1 MIESLG
7 KQMRLPFSSLQIC
20 LNAADWTD
28 DSNGGSKREDRVAG
42 QRRRRREGKKGREE
56 ARGGGRNGE
65 ERRLGFLAERAE
77 GADDAQSCSTAVPP
91 ATTSHA
97 RCYACQPGFVPRL
110 AGGYNNG
117 GSRSPTESS
126 PRGGKER

>member
-42 QRRRRREGKKGREE
+42 QRRRRREGSRES
-56 ARGGGRNGE
+56 NGE